1 MGILQLLFQIWII
14 AGRQE
19 EQDHQ
24 KKVSVP
30 PSSFRC
36 FFNNKIMGR
45 LLTATQVAVYE
56 IWDMVVVDD
65 DAYYFIIASAPEE
78 GEKRP

>member
-1 MGILQLLFQIWII
+1 
-14 AGRQE
+14 
-19 EQDHQ
+19 
-24 KKVSVP
+24 
-30 PSSFRC
+30 
-36 FFNNKIMGR
+36 MGR

-78 GEKRP
+78 GGKRP